1 MEPWLSFHRETHVS
15 SELSGKL
22 ANQRRALT
30 VLPICGINSSIASS
44 FLTPIPQP
52 QFSQTTQHSL
62 QSKLY
67 PKTTVTMG
75 NGAKAQQ
82 KRERNAKDAKGGASS
97 QLKTVRYS
105 PLTTHI
111 SLLHLSLLRAT
122 PPGLIRRLLI
132 NPVQNAAAKNII
144 CKVCRQDFQCTV
156 KRPQL
161 EVHATDKHDKTYEDC
176 FAA

>member
-1 MEPWLSFHRETHVS
+1 
-15 SELSGKL
+15 
-22 ANQRRALT
+22 
-30 VLPICGINSSIASS
+30 
-44 FLTPIPQP
+44 
-52 QFSQTTQHSL
+52 
-62 QSKLY
+62 
-67 PKTTVTMG
+67 MG

-97 QLKTVRYS
+97 QLKT
-105 PLTTHI
+105 
-111 SLLHLSLLRAT
+111 
-122 PPGLIRRLLI
+122 
-132 NPVQNAAAKNII
+132 NAAAKNII

>member
-1 MEPWLSFHRETHVS
+1 
-15 SELSGKL
+15 
-22 ANQRRALT
+22 
-30 VLPICGINSSIASS
+30 
-44 FLTPIPQP
+44 
-52 QFSQTTQHSL
+52 
-62 QSKLY
+62 
-67 PKTTVTMG
+67 MG

-97 QLKTVRYS
+97 QLKTVSYS
-105 PLTTHI
+105 PNTTRILLCSTSLYFQVHAPCFLAKLLTNSI
-111 SLLHLSLLRAT
+111 
-122 PPGLIRRLLI
+122 
-132 NPVQNAAAKNII
+132 QNAAAKNII